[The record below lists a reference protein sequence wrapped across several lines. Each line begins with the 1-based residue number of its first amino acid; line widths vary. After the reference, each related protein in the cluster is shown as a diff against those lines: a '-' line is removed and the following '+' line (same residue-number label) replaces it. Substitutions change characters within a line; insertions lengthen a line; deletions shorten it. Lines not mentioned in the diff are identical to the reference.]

1 MTDGAEPELTLTPDQ
16 EKALGEILEARKRG
30 RHFLL
35 SGYAG
40 TGKTTLMQRV
50 AQALKAS
57 GQSVAMT
64 APTYKAVA
72 VLSKKLKQC
81 GLGDVPCLT
90 IHSLLSLRAKPYGDR
105 LVFQR
110 AKHAEPVK
118 ADVVVV
124 DECSMVDADL
134 MGHIRRHLQNS
145 FVLFVG
151 DPAQLPPVEERESQT
166 FATPLRSHLDIIVRQ
181 AAGNPILDAATAIRK
196 AQGGPMDWSWCKS
209 ANAPPLGVY
218 MPGRSADAWLEKAFT
233 SPEFE
238 ADPDTFRFLAW
249 TNARVAEVNTKIRR
263 FRYGDNIPT
272 PFMPGERAL
281 MRAPVIK
288 DSEIKLN
295 TNEEATVLE
304 IGEDSFS
311 YHFEACG
318 DCGPWAAEIP
328 SWRVKLKRDEGGTV
342 TVHTPSD
349 EAAYNRVID
358 RIKDEATFARYRWK
372 HLHDFQ
378 AELARMQSIYGMTV
392 HTSQGSTFQKAFVD
406 VGDIRRRERDNLL
419 EAQQLFYVA
428 VTRPSEALYLVGV

>member
-1 MTDGAEPELTLTPDQ
+1 MGLNSKLTWGLAWAGLAVVLAVPSADYLTRQ
-16 EKALGEILEARKRG
+16 FGGKAAT
-30 RHFLL
+30 
-35 SGYAG
+35 AA
-40 TGKTTLMQRV
+40 LM
-50 AQALKAS
+50 S
-57 GQSVAMT
+57 
-64 APTYKAVA
+64 
-72 VLSKKLKQC
+72 
-81 GLGDVPCLT
+81 
-90 IHSLLSLRAKPYGDR
+90 
-105 LVFQR
+105 
-110 AKHAEPVK
+110 
-118 ADVVVV
+118 
-124 DECSMVDADL
+124 
-134 MGHIRRHLQNS
+134 
-145 FVLFVG
+145 
-151 DPAQLPPVEERESQT
+151 
-166 FATPLRSHLDIIVRQ
+166 
-181 AAGNPILDAATAIRK
+181 TAIRK